1 MTGTVSRP
9 LQPGDNAMPYD
20 PLRVLVA
27 AFALP
32 LACGCASPPQ
42 ASSDGHP
49 AVVPVYA
56 ANPYVGKPY
65 EVLAPLWAGSWRTAF
80 RLPTY
85 ATKDEAIAALQT
97 EAAGMNADALI
108 NVSCLDQGRSTWFK
122 KDDEPGFLCYGVALR
137 LGRSQG

>member
-1 MTGTVSRP
+1 MSNDV
-9 LQPGDNAMPYD
+9 
-20 PLRVLVA
+20 LRLLVV
-27 AFALP
+27 AFALS
-32 LACGCASPPQ
+32 LAGGCATPPQ
-42 ASSDGHP
+42 ASNDGRP

-65 EVLAPLWAGSWRTAF
+65 EVIAPLWAGSWRSAL

-97 EAAGMNADALI
+97 EAAGLNADALI
-108 NVSCLDQGRSTWFK
+108 NVSCLDQGRSMWFK
-122 KDDEPGFLCYGVALR
+122 TDEPGFLCYGVALR